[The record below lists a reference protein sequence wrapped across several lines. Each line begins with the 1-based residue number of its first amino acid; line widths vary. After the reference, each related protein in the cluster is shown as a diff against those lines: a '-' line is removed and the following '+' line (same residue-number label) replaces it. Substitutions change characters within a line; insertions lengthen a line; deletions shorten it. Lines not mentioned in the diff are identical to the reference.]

1 MTAPAKVS
9 QPEPGL
15 LQFDVELP
23 DAEAVPITLHLVNA
37 GFATGDLS
45 STYQMTGVFQQ
56 IFEVI
61 SGAYGHQ
68 IDTGGV
74 SAARFITHLRYFFVR
89 VKAERQLAEG
99 NESLTNA
106 IRDAYPDAYR
116 CALKV
121 QAVLELR
128 LGQPISE
135 DEVVYLTLHV
145 ARLTSPT
152 G

>member
-1 MTAPAKVS
+1 MKS
-9 QPEPGL
+9 
-15 LQFDVELP
+15 
-23 DAEAVPITLHLVNA
+23 
-37 GFATGDLS
+37 
-45 STYQMTGVFQQ
+45 
-56 IFEVI
+56 
-61 SGAYGHQ
+61 
-68 IDTGGV
+68 
-74 SAARFITHLRYFFVR
+74 
-89 VKAERQLAEG
+89 ERQLAEG
-99 NESLTNA
+99 NTTLTNA
-106 IRDAYPDAYR
+106 IRDAYPEAYG